1 MSYSSMKATKT
12 SRRNTDIDF
21 SVSKSTSK
29 RASRAMRKSS
39 IAWLAVL
46 IVLIVGF
53 VGGFFAQKYAFA
65 NDTFAMVGEDTIYIG
80 DEETNSTYTEQ
91 GVKCI
96 AFGKDYSKDCTVE
109 YFYRSDES
117 EKEVKVEEIDETKE
131 GIYYAIYST
140 PASKYKSVTL
150 IRNII
155 VYGEED

>member
-1 MSYSSMKATKT
+1 MSYSSMKATKS

-39 IAWLAVL
+39 IAWVAVL
-46 IVLIVGF
+46 IVLVVGF

-65 NDTFAMVGEDTIYIG
+65 NDTYAMVGEDTIYIG
-80 DEETNSTYTEQ
+80 GEETTATYTEQ

-96 AFGKDYSKDCTVE
+96 AFGKDCSKDCTVK
-109 YFYRSDES
+109 YYYRTDIS
-117 EKEVKVEEIDETKE
+117 EKEVEVDEVDETKA
-131 GIYYAIYST
+131 GIYYAVYST
-140 PASKYKSVTL
+140 KASKYKSVTL